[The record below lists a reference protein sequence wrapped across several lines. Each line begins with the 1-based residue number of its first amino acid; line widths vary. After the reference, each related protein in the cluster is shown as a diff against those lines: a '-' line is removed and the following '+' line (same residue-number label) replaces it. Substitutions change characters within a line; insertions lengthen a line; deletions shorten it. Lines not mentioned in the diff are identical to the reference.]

1 MGGNGDDAGDELE
14 AEVRRLTNPIN
25 GQYPR
30 PWMTSLTDP
39 GEADV
44 FIVGKNQR
52 NGYDAAKVGSHDHYV
67 DTLFNRG
74 SETCRALYDRMV
86 GLPSPTRKNTD
97 TLVRQLSARGVTR
110 VIETNVICYSTPMS
124 ADLRS
129 AHHIGGAER
138 GSEIF
143 KALLRLIQPEVLIVH
158 GTDTARKLGSVL
170 GRNLPAPPEG
180 PGQPQPT
187 RIGEAVFFVI
197 PSLAPPAFN
206 KWSSW
211 STGHLAVIS
220 DQVADILGRRG
231 FSSCPT

>member
-1 MGGNGDDAGDELE
+1 MGGTRHDLGDELE

-30 PWMTSLTDP
+30 PWMTSLRNP

-44 FIVGKNQR
+44 FIIGKNQR
-52 NGYDAAKVGSHDHYV
+52 NGYDAAKVGSHHHYV

-86 GLPSPTRKNTD
+86 GSPSPTRKNTD
-97 TLVRQLSARGVTR
+97 AFARLLSDRGVTR
-110 VIETNVICYSTPMS
+110 VIETNVICYSTQMS

-138 GSEIF
+138 GNEVF
-143 KALLRLIQPEVLIVH
+143 KVLLRLIQPEVLIAH
-158 GTDTARKLGSVL
+158 GSDTARKLGNVL
-170 GRNLPAPPEG
+170 GRNLPAPPER
-180 PGQPQPT
+180 PGDSRPV
-187 RIGEAVFFVI
+187 RIGEAVLFVI

-206 KWSSW
+206 RWSSW
-211 STGHLAVIS
+211 STYHLAAIS
-220 DQVADILGRRG
+220 DQVADIIGQRG